1 MKERKILSATLQW
14 LWKFGKNESEE
25 TSEEAAASEDG
36 KAFCSQNGQNN
47 VADSIADGCDTS
59 SAETVDHNFMVSFRN
74 LGLTM
79 LGNIQAIESVFQ
91 QDPSQMRPL
100 ENLSKTSFMGKGQA
114 TAMTALKELRK
125 ISNLLS
131 QM

>member
-79 LGNIQAIESVFQ
+79 LGNIQVLISLNLV
-91 QDPSQMRPL
+91 PL
-100 ENLSKTSFMGKGQA
+100 MLNQSIVTKCHQVILYLPNSD
-114 TAMTALKELRK
+114 LY
-125 ISNLLS
+125 I
-131 QM
+131 